1 MCLRA
6 CKHMLHDAAE
16 WSGEIRQSHKRA
28 ASSPSER
35 VKTCLREDTRMIKL
49 GPRRTA
55 GAALDRVGRCEFRG
69 RQNTGGKEIAHTR
82 HSPVWTMPAEPPPSR
97 AHESAL
103 TAGPQQLIS
112 PKTRQHDQHLL
123 IVSNGPAAEDL
134 GTSSAARQLLNIVL
148 AVQDKIG
155 RPLRLSGGGYYHPF
169 VATELCEPAF

>member
-35 VKTCLREDTRMIKL
+35 VKTCLRENTRMIKL
-49 GPRRTA
+49 GPR
-55 GAALDRVGRCEFRG
+55 
-69 RQNTGGKEIAHTR
+69 
-82 HSPVWTMPAEPPPSR
+82 
-97 AHESAL
+97 L

-148 AVQDKIG
+148 AVEDKIG
-155 RPLRLSGGGYYHPF
+155 RSLRLSGGGYYHPF
-169 VATELCEPAF
+169 VATELGE